1 MAGKLAYIFSRGE
14 KIKLFFLM
22 IVIVIGSFLELM
34 GVAIF
39 TPFINIIMEADA
51 IRENRILNFFYET
64 LRFQSVEAFLAAI
77 AGTIMFIYIFKNIYL
92 TVEKNAIYKF
102 SFNVQ
107 RKLSTRLLASYMK
120 EPYTFHLNKN
130 MAELQRSMQEDTD
143 LFAKAIIHILELIAE
158 ICVCI
163 VMGIYL
169 FIVSQSITIIVVLL
183 LIICLG
189 VFVYISKK
197 FSQNLGKRSQIYKAN
212 IYKWMNQALGGIKEI
227 KVLNRE
233 DYFVETYDSYFKKY
247 IYGLRISTLIR
258 ILPKYAIET
267 VCMTGLLAAVI
278 MKLFAGQKEIT
289 DFIPQLAV
297 FAVAAFRLLPSVGRI
312 NEHLATVL
320 YSFPSIDL
328 IYHDLRMTE
337 SVQDVKNDEPK
348 EWKFEHLLKIKNVS
362 YHYPDAEEN
371 VIEKASFQIEK
382 GSSIAFVG
390 ASGAG
395 KTTMVDIIL
404 GLLVPQMG
412 KITADGMDIE
422 RNISLWQK
430 EIGYIPQ
437 TIYLSDD
444 TIRNNIAFGIPED
457 KIDEEAVQ
465 NALHKAQLFDFV
477 DSLPN
482 GLDTVV
488 GDRGDRLSG
497 GQRQR
502 IGIAR
507 ALYHDPEILIL
518 DEATSALDNE
528 TETSVMEAIDSLKG
542 LKTMIIIAHRLTTI
556 RNVDV
561 IYEVADGKVIRREK
575 KDVLGEQANSRN
587 S

>member
-1 MAGKLAYIFSRGE
+1 MINKLGFIFSGRE
-14 KIKLFFLM
+14 KRRLALLLFII
-22 IVIVIGSFLELM
+22 IVGSFLELM
-34 GVAIF
+34 GVTIF
-39 TPFINIIMEADA
+39 MPFIEIIMDENAVQNNEMLLRVYDFFDFDS
-51 IRENRILNFFYET
+51 RET
-64 LRFQSVEAFLAAI
+64 FLASI
-77 AGTIMFIYIFKNIYL
+77 AGCIIFIYIFKNVFIAL
-92 TVEKNAIYKF
+92 EKNAIYKF
-102 SFNVQ
+102 SYNIQ
-107 RKLSTRLLASYMK
+107 RRISTKLLSAYMS

-130 MAELQRSMQEDTD
+130 VAVLQRSMQEDTD
-143 LFAKAIIHILELIAE
+143 LFAKGIIHAMEAMAE
-158 ICVCI
+158 VVVCI
-163 VMGIYL
+163 AIGCYL
-169 FIVSQSITIIVVLL
+169 YVVSRSITIIIVGLLVV
-183 LIICLG
+183 CLA
-189 VFVYISKK
+189 VFMYISKK
-197 FSQNLGKRSQIYKAN
+197 YSSAIGRQSQAYKGN
-212 IYKWMNQALGGIKEI
+212 IYKWMNQAIGGIKEI

-233 DYFVETYDSYFKKY
+233 DYFIERYDAYFAKY
-247 IYGLRISTLIR
+247 VRGLRINRLIGV
-258 ILPKYAIET
+258 LPKYVIET
-267 VCMTGLLAAVI
+267 VCMTGLILAVI
-278 MKLFAGQKEIT
+278 FKLFWGQNDMET
-289 DFIPQLAV
+289 FIPQLAV
-297 FAVAAFRLLPSVGRI
+297 FAVAAFRLLPSVGKI
-312 NEHLATVL
+312 NEHMSATL
-320 YSFPSIDL
+320 YSAPSLDL
-328 IYHDLRMTE
+328 IYHDLKEVEELPPRKQNELE
-337 SVQDVKNDEPK
+337 S
-348 EWKFEHLLKIKNVS
+348 WKFQNTLKVKNVS

-371 VIEKASFQIEK
+371 VIERASFQIEK

-422 RNISLWQK
+422 KNIGLWQK

-457 KIDEEAVQ
+457 QIDEEAIED
-465 NALHKAQLFDFV
+465 ALHKAQLFDFV

-488 GDRGDRLSG
+488 GDRGVRLSG

-542 LKTMIIIAHRLTTI
+542 LKTMMIIAHRLTTI

-561 IYEVADGKVIRREK
+561 IYEVVDGKVVRREK
-575 KDVLGEQANSRN
+575 KDVLGE
-587 S
+587 

>member
-1 MAGKLAYIFSRGE
+1 MINKLGFIFSGRE
-14 KIKLFFLM
+14 KRRLALLLFII
-22 IVIVIGSFLELM
+22 IVGSFLELM
-34 GVAIF
+34 GVTIF
-39 TPFINIIMEADA
+39 MPFIEIIMDENA
-51 IRENRILNFFYET
+51 IQNNEMLLRVYDFFDFDSRET
-64 LRFQSVEAFLAAI
+64 FLASI
-77 AGTIMFIYIFKNIYL
+77 AGCIIFIYIFKNVFIAL
-92 TVEKNAIYKF
+92 EKNAIYKF
-102 SFNVQ
+102 SYNIQ
-107 RKLSTRLLASYMK
+107 RRISTKLLSAYMS

-130 MAELQRSMQEDTD
+130 VAVLQRSMQEDTD
-143 LFAKAIIHILELIAE
+143 LFAKGIIHAMEAMAE
-158 ICVCI
+158 VVVCI
-163 VMGIYL
+163 AIGCYL
-169 FIVSQSITIIVVLL
+169 YVVSRSITIIIVGLLVV
-183 LIICLG
+183 CLA
-189 VFVYISKK
+189 VFMYISKK
-197 FSQNLGKRSQIYKAN
+197 YSSAIGRQSQAYKGN
-212 IYKWMNQALGGIKEI
+212 IYKWMNQAIGGIKEI

-233 DYFVETYDSYFKKY
+233 DYFIERYDAYFAKY
-247 IYGLRISTLIR
+247 VRGLRINRLIGV
-258 ILPKYAIET
+258 LPKYVIET
-267 VCMTGLLAAVI
+267 VCMTGLILAVI
-278 MKLFAGQKEIT
+278 FKLFWGQNDMET
-289 DFIPQLAV
+289 FIPQLAV
-297 FAVAAFRLLPSVGRI
+297 FAVAAFRLLPSVGKI
-312 NEHLATVL
+312 NEHMSATL
-320 YSFPSIDL
+320 YSAPSLDL
-328 IYHDLRMTE
+328 IYHDLKEVEELPPRKQNELE
-337 SVQDVKNDEPK
+337 S
-348 EWKFEHLLKIKNVS
+348 WKFQNTLKVKNVS

-371 VIEKASFQIEK
+371 VIERASFQIEK

-422 RNISLWQK
+422 KNIGLWQK

-457 KIDEEAVQ
+457 QIDEEAIED
-465 NALHKAQLFDFV
+465 ALHKAQLFDFV

-488 GDRGDRLSG
+488 GDRGVRLSG

-542 LKTMIIIAHRLTTI
+542 LKTMMIIAHRLTTI

-561 IYEVADGKVIRREK
+561 IYEVVDGKVVRRDK
-575 KDVLGEQANSRN
+575 KDVLGE
-587 S
+587 

>member
-1 MAGKLAYIFSRGE
+1 MINKLGFIFSSRE
-14 KIKLFFLM
+14 KRRLALLLAVI
-22 IVIVIGSFLELM
+22 IVGSFLELM
-34 GVAIF
+34 GVTIF
-39 TPFINIIMEADA
+39 MPFIEIIMDENA
-51 IRENRILNFFYET
+51 IQNSQLLSMLYDFFEFGS
-64 LRFQSVEAFLAAI
+64 REAFLASI
-77 AGTIMFIYIFKNIYL
+77 AGCIIFIYIFKNVFIAL
-92 TVEKNAIYKF
+92 EKNAIYKF
-102 SFNVQ
+102 SYNIQ
-107 RKLSTRLLASYMK
+107 RRISTKLLSAYMS

-130 MAELQRSMQEDTD
+130 VAVLQRSMQEDTD
-143 LFAKAIIHILELIAE
+143 LFAKGIIHAMEAMAE
-158 ICVCI
+158 VVVCI
-163 VMGIYL
+163 AIGCYL
-169 FIVSQSITIIVVLL
+169 FVVSRSITVIIIGL
-183 LIICLG
+183 LIICLAM
-189 VFVYISKK
+189 FMYISKK
-197 FSQNLGKRSQIYKAN
+197 YSSAIGRQSQMYKGN
-212 IYKWMNQALGGIKEI
+212 IYKWMNQAIGGIKEI

-233 DYFVETYDSYFKKY
+233 DYFIERYDAYFAKY
-247 IYGLRISTLIR
+247 VRGLRINRLIGV
-258 ILPKYAIET
+258 LPKYVIET
-267 VCMTGLLAAVI
+267 VCMTGLILAVI
-278 MKLFAGQKEIT
+278 FKLFWGQNDMET
-289 DFIPQLAV
+289 FIPQLAV
-297 FAVAAFRLLPSVGRI
+297 FAVAAFRLLPSVGKI
-312 NEHLATVL
+312 NEHMSATL
-320 YSFPSIDL
+320 YSAPSLDL
-328 IYHDLRMTE
+328 IYHDL
-337 SVQDVKNDEPK
+337 K
-348 EWKFEHLLKIKNVS
+348 EVEELPPSQQNEVENWKFQGTLKVRNVS

-488 GDRGDRLSG
+488 GDRGVRLSG

-575 KDVLGEQANSRN
+575 KDVLGEQADGHNS
-587 S
+587 

>member
-1 MAGKLAYIFSRGE
+1 MINKLGFIFSSRE
-14 KIKLFFLM
+14 KRRLALLLAVI
-22 IVIVIGSFLELM
+22 IVGSFLELM
-34 GVAIF
+34 GVTIF
-39 TPFINIIMEADA
+39 MPFIEIIMDENA
-51 IRENRILNFFYET
+51 IQNSQLLSMLYNFFEFGS
-64 LRFQSVEAFLAAI
+64 REAFLASI
-77 AGTIMFIYIFKNIYL
+77 AGCIIFIYIFKNVFIAL
-92 TVEKNAIYKF
+92 EKNAIYKF
-102 SFNVQ
+102 SYNIQ
-107 RKLSTRLLASYMK
+107 RRISTKLLSAYMG

-130 MAELQRSMQEDTD
+130 VAVLQRSMQEDTD
-143 LFAKAIIHILELIAE
+143 LFAKGIIHAMEAMAE
-158 ICVCI
+158 VVVCI
-163 VMGIYL
+163 AIGCYL
-169 FIVSQSITIIVVLL
+169 FVVSRSITVIIVGL
-183 LIICLG
+183 LIICLAL
-189 VFVYISKK
+189 FMYISKK
-197 FSQNLGKRSQIYKAN
+197 YSSAIGRQSQTYKGN
-212 IYKWMNQALGGIKEI
+212 IYKWMNQAIGGIKEI

-233 DYFVETYDSYFKKY
+233 DYFIERYDAYFAKY
-247 IYGLRISTLIR
+247 VRGLRINRLIGV
-258 ILPKYAIET
+258 LPKYVIET
-267 VCMTGLLAAVI
+267 VCMTGLILAVI
-278 MKLFAGQKEIT
+278 FKLFWGQNDMET
-289 DFIPQLAV
+289 FIPQLAV
-297 FAVAAFRLLPSVGRI
+297 FAVAAFRLLPSVGKI
-312 NEHLATVL
+312 NEHMSATL
-320 YSFPSIDL
+320 YSAPSLDL
-328 IYHDLRMTE
+328 IYHDLKEVEELPPSQQNEVE
-337 SVQDVKNDEPK
+337 S
-348 EWKFEHLLKIKNVS
+348 WKFQNMLKVKNVS

-488 GDRGDRLSG
+488 GDRGVRLSG

-575 KDVLGEQANSRN
+575 KDVLGEQADGHNS
-587 S
+587 

>member
-1 MAGKLAYIFSRGE
+1 MINKLGFIFSGRE
-14 KIKLFFLM
+14 KRRLAVLL
-22 IVIVIGSFLELM
+22 VIIIIGSFLELM
-34 GVAIF
+34 GVTIF
-39 TPFINIIMEADA
+39 MPFIEIIMDENA
-51 IRENRILNFFYET
+51 IQNSQPLSLLYAFCGFGSR
-64 LRFQSVEAFLAAI
+64 EAFLASI
-77 AGTIMFIYIFKNIYL
+77 AGCIIFIYIFKNVFIAL
-92 TVEKNAIYKF
+92 EKNAIYKF
-102 SFNVQ
+102 SYNIQ
-107 RKLSTRLLASYMK
+107 RRISTKLLSAYMS

-130 MAELQRSMQEDTD
+130 VAVLQRSMQEDTD
-143 LFAKAIIHILELIAE
+143 LFAKGIIHAMEAMAEVVDCIA
-158 ICVCI
+158 IGC
-163 VMGIYL
+163 YL
-169 FIVSQSITIIVVLL
+169 FMVSRSITVIVIGL
-183 LIICLG
+183 LIICLA
-189 VFVYISKK
+189 VFMYISKRYSSAIGRQ
-197 FSQNLGKRSQIYKAN
+197 SQAYKGN
-212 IYKWMNQALGGIKEI
+212 IYKWMNQAIGGIKEI

-233 DYFVETYDSYFKKY
+233 DYFIERYDAYFAKY
-247 IYGLRISTLIR
+247 VRGLRINRLIGV
-258 ILPKYAIET
+258 LPKYVIET
-267 VCMTGLLAAVI
+267 VCMTGLILAVI
-278 MKLFAGQKEIT
+278 FKLFWGQNDMET
-289 DFIPQLAV
+289 FIPQLAV
-297 FAVAAFRLLPSVGRI
+297 FAVAAFRLLPSVGKI
-312 NEHLATVL
+312 NEHMSATL
-320 YSFPSIDL
+320 YSAPSLDL
-328 IYHDLRMTE
+328 IYHDLKEVEELPPRRQNELE
-337 SVQDVKNDEPK
+337 S
-348 EWKFEHLLKIKNVS
+348 WKFQSTLKIKNVS

-371 VIEKASFQIEK
+371 VIEGASFQIEK
-382 GSSIAFVG
+382 GSSVAFVG

-422 RNISLWQK
+422 KNISLWQK

-457 KIDEEAVQ
+457 RIDEEAVQ

-488 GDRGDRLSG
+488 GDRGVRLSG

-561 IYEVADGKVIRREK
+561 IYEVADGKAVRREK
-575 KDVLGEQANSRN
+575 KDVLGE
-587 S
+587 

>member
-1 MAGKLAYIFSRGE
+1 
-14 KIKLFFLM
+14 
-22 IVIVIGSFLELM
+22 
-34 GVAIF
+34 
-39 TPFINIIMEADA
+39 
-51 IRENRILNFFYET
+51 
-64 LRFQSVEAFLAAI
+64 
-77 AGTIMFIYIFKNIYL
+77 
-92 TVEKNAIYKF
+92 
-102 SFNVQ
+102 
-107 RKLSTRLLASYMK
+107 
-120 EPYTFHLNKN
+120 
-130 MAELQRSMQEDTD
+130 
-143 LFAKAIIHILELIAE
+143 
-158 ICVCI
+158 
-163 VMGIYL
+163 
-169 FIVSQSITIIVVLL
+169 
-183 LIICLG
+183 
-189 VFVYISKK
+189 
-197 FSQNLGKRSQIYKAN
+197 
-212 IYKWMNQALGGIKEI
+212 
-227 KVLNRE
+227 
-233 DYFVETYDSYFKKY
+233 
-247 IYGLRISTLIR
+247 
-258 ILPKYAIET
+258 
-267 VCMTGLLAAVI
+267 MTGLLAAVI

-488 GDRGDRLSG
+488 GDRGVRLSG

>member
-197 FSQNLGKRSQIYKAN
+197 FS
-212 IYKWMNQALGGIKEI
+212 
-227 KVLNRE
+227 
-233 DYFVETYDSYFKKY
+233 
-247 IYGLRISTLIR
+247 
-258 ILPKYAIET
+258 
-267 VCMTGLLAAVI
+267 
-278 MKLFAGQKEIT
+278 
-289 DFIPQLAV
+289 
-297 FAVAAFRLLPSVGRI
+297 
-312 NEHLATVL
+312 
-320 YSFPSIDL
+320 
-328 IYHDLRMTE
+328 
-337 SVQDVKNDEPK
+337 
-348 EWKFEHLLKIKNVS
+348 
-362 YHYPDAEEN
+362 
-371 VIEKASFQIEK
+371 
-382 GSSIAFVG
+382 
-390 ASGAG
+390 
-395 KTTMVDIIL
+395 
-404 GLLVPQMG
+404 
-412 KITADGMDIE
+412 
-422 RNISLWQK
+422 
-430 EIGYIPQ
+430 
-437 TIYLSDD
+437 
-444 TIRNNIAFGIPED
+444 
-457 KIDEEAVQ
+457 
-465 NALHKAQLFDFV
+465 
-477 DSLPN
+477 
-482 GLDTVV
+482 
-488 GDRGDRLSG
+488 
-497 GQRQR
+497 
-502 IGIAR
+502 
-507 ALYHDPEILIL
+507 
-518 DEATSALDNE
+518 
-528 TETSVMEAIDSLKG
+528 
-542 LKTMIIIAHRLTTI
+542 
-556 RNVDV
+556 
-561 IYEVADGKVIRREK
+561 
-575 KDVLGEQANSRN
+575 
-587 S
+587 

>member
-1 MAGKLAYIFSRGE
+1 MINKLGFIFSGRE
-14 KIKLFFLM
+14 KRRLALLLFII
-22 IVIVIGSFLELM
+22 IVGSFLELM
-34 GVAIF
+34 GVTIF
-39 TPFINIIMEADA
+39 MPFIEIIMDENAVQNNEMLLRVYDFFDFDS
-51 IRENRILNFFYET
+51 RET
-64 LRFQSVEAFLAAI
+64 FLASI
-77 AGTIMFIYIFKNIYL
+77 AGCIIFIYIFKNVFIAL
-92 TVEKNAIYKF
+92 EKNAIYKF
-102 SFNVQ
+102 SYNIQ
-107 RKLSTRLLASYMK
+107 RRISTKLLSAYMS

-130 MAELQRSMQEDTD
+130 VAVLQRSMQEDTD
-143 LFAKAIIHILELIAE
+143 LFAKGIIHAMEAMAE
-158 ICVCI
+158 VVVCI
-163 VMGIYL
+163 AIGCYL
-169 FIVSQSITIIVVLL
+169 YVVSRSITIIIVGLLVV
-183 LIICLG
+183 CLA
-189 VFVYISKK
+189 VFMYISKK
-197 FSQNLGKRSQIYKAN
+197 YSSAIGRQSQAYKGN
-212 IYKWMNQALGGIKEI
+212 IYKWMNQAIGGIKEI

-233 DYFVETYDSYFKKY
+233 DYFIERYDAYFAKY
-247 IYGLRISTLIR
+247 VRGLRINRLIGV
-258 ILPKYAIET
+258 LPKYVIET
-267 VCMTGLLAAVI
+267 VCMTGLILAVI
-278 MKLFAGQKEIT
+278 FKLFWGQNDMET
-289 DFIPQLAV
+289 FIPQLAV
-297 FAVAAFRLLPSVGRI
+297 FAVAAFRLLPSVGKI
-312 NEHLATVL
+312 NEHMSATL
-320 YSFPSIDL
+320 YSAPSLDL
-328 IYHDLRMTE
+328 IYHDLKEVEELPPRKQNELE
-337 SVQDVKNDEPK
+337 S
-348 EWKFEHLLKIKNVS
+348 WKFQNTLKVKNVS

-371 VIEKASFQIEK
+371 VIERASFQIEK

-422 RNISLWQK
+422 KNIGLWQK

-457 KIDEEAVQ
+457 QIDEEAIED
-465 NALHKAQLFDFV
+465 ALHKAQLFDFV

-488 GDRGDRLSG
+488 GDRGVRLSG

-518 DEATSALDNE
+518 DEATSALDNG

-542 LKTMIIIAHRLTTI
+542 LKTMMIIAHRLTTI

-561 IYEVADGKVIRREK
+561 IYEVVDGKVVRREK
-575 KDVLGEQANSRN
+575 KDVLGE
-587 S
+587 

>member
-1 MAGKLAYIFSRGE
+1 MINKLGFIFSGRE
-14 KIKLFFLM
+14 KRRLALLLFII
-22 IVIVIGSFLELM
+22 IVGSFLELM
-34 GVAIF
+34 GVTIF
-39 TPFINIIMEADA
+39 MPFIEIIMDENAVQNNEMLLRVYDFFDFDS
-51 IRENRILNFFYET
+51 RET
-64 LRFQSVEAFLAAI
+64 FLASI
-77 AGTIMFIYIFKNIYL
+77 AGCIIFIYIFKNVFIAL
-92 TVEKNAIYKF
+92 EKNAIYKF
-102 SFNVQ
+102 SYNIQ
-107 RKLSTRLLASYMK
+107 RRISTKLLSAYMS

-130 MAELQRSMQEDTD
+130 VAVLQRSMQEDTD
-143 LFAKAIIHILELIAE
+143 LFAKGIIHAMEAMAE
-158 ICVCI
+158 VVVCI
-163 VMGIYL
+163 AIGCYL
-169 FIVSQSITIIVVLL
+169 YVVSRSITIIIAGLLVV
-183 LIICLG
+183 CLA
-189 VFVYISKK
+189 VFMYISKK
-197 FSQNLGKRSQIYKAN
+197 YSSAIGRQSQAYKGN
-212 IYKWMNQALGGIKEI
+212 IYKWMNQAIGGIKEI

-233 DYFVETYDSYFKKY
+233 DYFIERYDAYFAKY
-247 IYGLRISTLIR
+247 VRGLRINRLIGV
-258 ILPKYAIET
+258 LPKYVIET
-267 VCMTGLLAAVI
+267 VCMTGLILAVI
-278 MKLFAGQKEIT
+278 FKLFWGQNDMET
-289 DFIPQLAV
+289 FIPQLAV
-297 FAVAAFRLLPSVGRI
+297 FAVAAFRLLPSVGKI
-312 NEHLATVL
+312 NEHMSATL
-320 YSFPSIDL
+320 YSAPSLDL
-328 IYHDLRMTE
+328 IYHDLKEVEELPPRKQNELE
-337 SVQDVKNDEPK
+337 S
-348 EWKFEHLLKIKNVS
+348 WKFQNTLKVKNVS

-371 VIEKASFQIEK
+371 VIERASFQIEK

-422 RNISLWQK
+422 KNIGLWQK

-457 KIDEEAVQ
+457 QIDEEAIED
-465 NALHKAQLFDFV
+465 ALHKAQLFDFV

-488 GDRGDRLSG
+488 GDRGVRLSG

-542 LKTMIIIAHRLTTI
+542 LKTMMIIAHRLTTI

-561 IYEVADGKVIRREK
+561 IYEVVDGKVVRREK
-575 KDVLGEQANSRN
+575 KDVLGE
-587 S
+587 

>member
-1 MAGKLAYIFSRGE
+1 MINKLGFIFSGRE
-14 KIKLFFLM
+14 KRRLALLLFII
-22 IVIVIGSFLELM
+22 IVGSFLELM
-34 GVAIF
+34 GVTIF
-39 TPFINIIMEADA
+39 MPFIEIIMDENAVQNNEMLLRVYDFFDFDS
-51 IRENRILNFFYET
+51 RET
-64 LRFQSVEAFLAAI
+64 FLASI
-77 AGTIMFIYIFKNIYL
+77 AGCIIFIYIFKNVFIAL
-92 TVEKNAIYKF
+92 EKNAIYKF
-102 SFNVQ
+102 SYNIQ
-107 RKLSTRLLASYMK
+107 HRISTKLLSAYMS

-130 MAELQRSMQEDTD
+130 VAVLQRSMQEDTD
-143 LFAKAIIHILELIAE
+143 LFAKGIIHAMEAMAE
-158 ICVCI
+158 VVVCI
-163 VMGIYL
+163 AIGCYL
-169 FIVSQSITIIVVLL
+169 YVVSRSITIIIVGLLVV
-183 LIICLG
+183 CLA
-189 VFVYISKK
+189 VFMYISKK
-197 FSQNLGKRSQIYKAN
+197 YSSAIGRQSQAYKGN
-212 IYKWMNQALGGIKEI
+212 IYKWMNQAIGGIKEI

-233 DYFVETYDSYFKKY
+233 DYFIERYDAYFAKY
-247 IYGLRISTLIR
+247 VRGLRINRLIGV
-258 ILPKYAIET
+258 LPKYVIET
-267 VCMTGLLAAVI
+267 VCMTGLILAVI
-278 MKLFAGQKEIT
+278 FKLFWGQNDMET
-289 DFIPQLAV
+289 FIPQLAV
-297 FAVAAFRLLPSVGRI
+297 FAVAAFRLLPSVGKI
-312 NEHLATVL
+312 NEHMSATL
-320 YSFPSIDL
+320 YSAPSLDL
-328 IYHDLRMTE
+328 IYHDLKEVEELPPRKQNELE
-337 SVQDVKNDEPK
+337 S
-348 EWKFEHLLKIKNVS
+348 WKFQNTLKVKNVS

-371 VIEKASFQIEK
+371 VIERASFQIEK

-422 RNISLWQK
+422 KNIGLWQK

-457 KIDEEAVQ
+457 QIDEEAIED
-465 NALHKAQLFDFV
+465 ALHKAQLFDFV

-488 GDRGDRLSG
+488 GDRGVRLSG

-542 LKTMIIIAHRLTTI
+542 LKTMMIIAHRLTTI

-561 IYEVADGKVIRREK
+561 IYEVVDGKVVRREK
-575 KDVLGEQANSRN
+575 KDVLGE
-587 S
+587 

>member
-1 MAGKLAYIFSRGE
+1 MINKLGFIFSGRE
-14 KIKLFFLM
+14 KRRLAFLLF
-22 IVIVIGSFLELM
+22 IIIIGSFLELM
-34 GVAIF
+34 GVTIF
-39 TPFINIIMEADA
+39 MPFIEIIMDENA
-51 IRENRILNFFYET
+51 IQNNEILLRIYEYFAFDSRET
-64 LRFQSVEAFLAAI
+64 FLALI
-77 AGTIMFIYIFKNIYL
+77 AGCIIFIYIFKNVFIAL
-92 TVEKNAIYKF
+92 EKNAIYKF
-102 SFNVQ
+102 SYNIQ
-107 RKLSTRLLASYMK
+107 RRISTKLLTAYMN

-130 MAELQRSMQEDTD
+130 VAVLQRSMQEDTD
-143 LFAKAIIHILELIAE
+143 LFAKGIIHAMEAMAE
-158 ICVCI
+158 VVVCI
-163 VMGIYL
+163 AIGCYL
-169 FIVSQSITIIVVLL
+169 FVVSRSITVIIIGL
-183 LIICLG
+183 LIICLA
-189 VFVYISKK
+189 VFMYISKK
-197 FSQNLGKRSQIYKAN
+197 YSSAIGRQSQAYKGN
-212 IYKWMNQALGGIKEI
+212 IYKWMNQAIGGIKEI

-233 DYFVETYDSYFKKY
+233 DYFIERYDAYFAKY
-247 IYGLRISTLIR
+247 VRGLRINRLIG
-258 ILPKYAIET
+258 ILPKYVIET
-267 VCMTGLLAAVI
+267 VCMTGLILAVI
-278 MKLFAGQKEIT
+278 FKLFWGQNDMET
-289 DFIPQLAV
+289 FIPQLAV
-297 FAVAAFRLLPSVGRI
+297 FAVAAFRLLPSVGKI
-312 NEHLATVL
+312 NEHMSATL
-320 YSFPSIDL
+320 YSAPSLDL
-328 IYHDLRMTE
+328 IYHDL
-337 SVQDVKNDEPK
+337 K
-348 EWKFEHLLKIKNVS
+348 EVEELPPRQQNEMETWKFQGTLKVRNVS

-488 GDRGDRLSG
+488 GDRGVRLSG

-507 ALYHDPEILIL
+507 ALYHDPEIPIL

-561 IYEVADGKVIRREK
+561 IYEVVDGKVIRREK
-575 KDVLGEQANSRN
+575 KDVLGEQADGHNN
-587 S
+587 

>member
-1 MAGKLAYIFSRGE
+1 MINKLGFIFNGRE
-14 KIKLFFLM
+14 KRRLALLLF
-22 IVIVIGSFLELM
+22 IIIIGSFLELM
-34 GVAIF
+34 GVTIF
-39 TPFINIIMEADA
+39 MPFIEIIMDENA
-51 IRENRILNFFYET
+51 IQNSQLLSRLYALFAFASR
-64 LRFQSVEAFLAAI
+64 EAFLASI
-77 AGTIMFIYIFKNIYL
+77 AGCIIFIYIFKNVFIAL
-92 TVEKNAIYKF
+92 EKNAIYKF
-102 SFNVQ
+102 SYNIQ
-107 RKLSTRLLASYMK
+107 RRISTKLLSAYMS

-130 MAELQRSMQEDTD
+130 VAVLQRSMQEDTD
-143 LFAKAIIHILELIAE
+143 LFAKGIIHAMEAMAE
-158 ICVCI
+158 VVVCVAIGC
-163 VMGIYL
+163 YL
-169 FIVSQSITIIVVLL
+169 FMVSRSITVIIVGLL
-183 LIICLG
+183 VICLA
-189 VFVYISKK
+189 VFMYISKK
-197 FSQNLGKRSQIYKAN
+197 YSSAIGRQSQTYKGN
-212 IYKWMNQALGGIKEI
+212 IYKWMNQAIGGIKEI

-233 DYFVETYDSYFKKY
+233 DYFIERYDAYFVKY
-247 IYGLRISTLIR
+247 VRGLRINRLIGV
-258 ILPKYAIET
+258 LPKYVIET
-267 VCMTGLLAAVI
+267 VCMTGLILAVI
-278 MKLFAGQKEIT
+278 FKLFWGQNDMET
-289 DFIPQLAV
+289 FIPQLAV
-297 FAVAAFRLLPSVGRI
+297 FAVAAFRLLPSVGKI
-312 NEHLATVL
+312 NEHMSATL
-320 YSFPSIDL
+320 YSAPSLDL
-328 IYHDLRMTE
+328 IYHDL
-337 SVQDVKNDEPK
+337 K
-348 EWKFEHLLKIKNVS
+348 EVEELPPRRQNEVENWSFQSMLKVKNVS

-371 VIEKASFQIEK
+371 VIEKAGFQIEK
-382 GSSIAFVG
+382 GNSVAFVG

-404 GLLVPQMG
+404 GLLEPQMG

-437 TIYLSDD
+437 SIYLSDD

-457 KIDEEAVQ
+457 RIDEEAVLS
-465 NALHKAQLFDFV
+465 ALHKAQLFEFV

-488 GDRGDRLSG
+488 GDRGVRLSG

-561 IYEVADGKVIRREK
+561 IYEVADGRVVRREK
-575 KDVLGEQANSRN
+575 KEVLGE
-587 S
+587 

>member
-1 MAGKLAYIFSRGE
+1 MINKLGFIFSGRE
-14 KIKLFFLM
+14 KRRLALLLFII
-22 IVIVIGSFLELM
+22 IVGSFLELM
-34 GVAIF
+34 GVTIF
-39 TPFINIIMEADA
+39 MPFIEIIMDENA
-51 IRENRILNFFYET
+51 IQNNEMLLRVYDFFDFDSRET
-64 LRFQSVEAFLAAI
+64 FLASI
-77 AGTIMFIYIFKNIYL
+77 AGCIIFIYIFKNVFIAL
-92 TVEKNAIYKF
+92 EKNAIYKF
-102 SFNVQ
+102 SYNIQ
-107 RKLSTRLLASYMK
+107 RRISTKLLSAYMS

-130 MAELQRSMQEDTD
+130 VAVLQRSMQEDTD
-143 LFAKAIIHILELIAE
+143 LFAKGIIHAMEAMAE
-158 ICVCI
+158 VVVCI
-163 VMGIYL
+163 AIGCYL
-169 FIVSQSITIIVVLL
+169 YVVSRSITIIIVGLLVV
-183 LIICLG
+183 CLA
-189 VFVYISKK
+189 VFMYISKK
-197 FSQNLGKRSQIYKAN
+197 YSSAIGRQSQAYKGN
-212 IYKWMNQALGGIKEI
+212 IYKWMNQAIGGIKEI

-233 DYFVETYDSYFKKY
+233 DYFIERYDAYFAKY
-247 IYGLRISTLIR
+247 VRGLRINRLIGV
-258 ILPKYAIET
+258 LPKYVIET
-267 VCMTGLLAAVI
+267 VCMTGLILAVI
-278 MKLFAGQKEIT
+278 FKLFWGQNDMET
-289 DFIPQLAV
+289 FIPQLAV
-297 FAVAAFRLLPSVGRI
+297 FAVAAFRLLPSVGKI
-312 NEHLATVL
+312 NEHMSATL
-320 YSFPSIDL
+320 YSAPSLDL
-328 IYHDLRMTE
+328 IYHDLKEVEELPPRKQNELE
-337 SVQDVKNDEPK
+337 S
-348 EWKFEHLLKIKNVS
+348 WKFQNTLKIKNVS

-371 VIEKASFQIEK
+371 VIERASFQIEK
-382 GSSIAFVG
+382 GNSIAFVG

-422 RNISLWQK
+422 KNISLWQK

-457 KIDEEAVQ
+457 QIDEEAVQ
-465 NALHKAQLFDFV
+465 KALHKAQLFDFV

-488 GDRGDRLSG
+488 GDRGVRLSG

-561 IYEVADGKVIRREK
+561 IYEVADGKVVRKEK
-575 KDVLGEQANSRN
+575 KDVLGE
-587 S
+587 